1 MQCPKCHSNEVHTQV
16 VSETITKKKH
26 SPLYWIF
33 VGWWWEPIMW
43 IFLTIPMLIYKL
55 FRPKKY
61 KTKTL
66 HKTMATCQECGNTWT
81 V

>member
-1 MQCPKCHSNEVHTQV
+1 MQCPKCNSNEVQTQV
-16 VSETITKKKH
+16 VSETISKKNH

-33 VGWWWEPIMW
+33 VGWWWEPLMW

-61 KTKTL
+61 KIKTV
-66 HKTMATCQECGNTWT
+66 HKTMAICQECGHSWK